1 MKMTCRFAVGGGPDL
16 SGPAVTALGIRYAE
30 NSSGGFHLP
39 PPTVIMCQLLWNFR
53 AVFPSSEAA
62 LCSFLNIIVIFR
74 LKSTLFV

>member
-39 PPTVIMCQLLWNFR
+39 PPYSNHVSVALE
-53 AVFPSSEAA
+53 FPGG
-62 LCSFLNIIVIFR
+62 FP
-74 LKSTLFV
+74 LF